1 MFRIVAIAALL
12 LGISPFGVAQVTRAS
27 NVPSNVPVDFS
38 NAGSRNV
45 TSIAKNQIY
54 PLKIEL
60 MRDPCAAALCFDI

>member
-12 LGISPFGVAQVTRAS
+12 LGISPFGVAQGTRAS
-27 NVPSNVPVDFS
+27 NVPLDFS
-38 NAGSRNV
+38 NADSRNV

-60 MRDPCAAALCFDI
+60 MRDPCAAAFCIEI

>member
-1 MFRIVAIAALL
+1 LLRIVAIAALL

-27 NVPSNVPVDFS
+27 NVPLDFS
-38 NAGSRNV
+38 NANHRNV

-60 MRDPCAAALCFDI
+60 MRDPCAAAFCIDI

>member
-1 MFRIVAIAALL
+1 LFRIVAIAALL

-27 NVPSNVPVDFS
+27 NVPLYFS
-38 NAGSRNV
+38 NPDSRNV

-60 MRDPCAAALCFDI
+60 MRDPCAAAFCIDI

>member
-27 NVPSNVPVDFS
+27 NVPLDFG

-60 MRDPCAAALCFDI
+60 MRDPCTAALCIDI

>member
-1 MFRIVAIAALL
+1 LFRIVAIAALL

-27 NVPSNVPVDFS
+27 NVPLHFS
-38 NAGSRNV
+38 NPDSRNV

-60 MRDPCAAALCFDI
+60 MRDPCAAAFCIDI